1 MESGKSGRR
10 VAEYQLGEDNEEMET
25 FVHLFSKYLR
35 TASMPGTRMDTTGC
49 AKICKTHVP
58 TFGD

>member
-1 MESGKSGRR
+1 MAR
-10 VAEYQLGEDNEEMET
+10 AEAGLQGYQLGEDNEEMET

-35 TASMPGTRMDTTGC
+35 TGSMPGTRMDTGC
-49 AKICKTHVP
+49 AEICRTHVP

>member
-1 MESGKSGRR
+1 MKSGKSGSW

-25 FVHLFSKYLR
+25 FVPLFSKYLR
-35 TASMPGTRMDTTGC
+35 TASMPGTRMDRGC
-49 AKICKTHVP
+49 AKICKIHVP